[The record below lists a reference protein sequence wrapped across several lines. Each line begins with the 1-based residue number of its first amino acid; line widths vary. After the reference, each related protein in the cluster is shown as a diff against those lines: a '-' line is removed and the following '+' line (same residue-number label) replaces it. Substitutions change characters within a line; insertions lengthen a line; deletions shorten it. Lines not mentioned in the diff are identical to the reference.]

1 MNATDTAILD
11 EPIISTKP
19 DTTNAVIKYVTHG
32 WRDNM
37 KDLELN
43 YNPYVV
49 RKIKR
54 FLHENKEPEIL
65 KS

>member
-1 MNATDTAILD
+1 
-11 EPIISTKP
+11 
-19 DTTNAVIKYVTHG
+19 
-32 WRDNM
+32 
-37 KDLELN
+37 LN
-43 YNPYVV
+43 YNAYVV

>member
-1 MNATDTAILD
+1 M
-11 EPIISTKP
+11 KP
-19 DTTNAVIKYVTHG
+19 DTTNAVIKYVTKG
-32 WRDNM
+32 WCDNM

-43 YNPYVV
+43 YNAYVV
-49 RKIKR
+49 RLIKR

>member
-1 MNATDTAILD
+1 M
-11 EPIISTKP
+11 KP
-19 DTTNAVIKYVTHG
+19 DTTNAVIKYVTKG
-32 WRDNM
+32 WCDNM